1 METSSIQFLLLMC
14 SSGGA
19 FYTPETIDTARLHYR
34 NSWASVL
41 HAEALWLSSTGFG
54 TAEDSAEGKSAPV
67 SGPVVASAAGKNTDD
82 LVKDR
87 LHLLLGK
94 LFTRLGFLFMF
105 SSSM

>member
-1 METSSIQFLLLMC
+1 MFLLIIV

-54 TAEDSAEGKSAPV
+54 TAEDSAEGKSA
-67 SGPVVASAAGKNTDD
+67 SITGPGVASAAGKNPED

-94 LFTRLGFLFMF
+94 
-105 SSSM
+105 